1 MLIKLRSARTG
12 SVRSRRGSSI
22 AARRA
27 RERVTVGLPMS
38 AKSACALRLI
48 GTERVER
55 RALMKE
61 ARLGRDRD
69 HGCRLSDQDRLPQL
83 MVPAPE
89 AQGHAL
95 EGSKVELGAEHEAAD
110 LPGVCLPEPGHGFA
124 DRANGDPR
132 LVIDRAHGAIGPA
145 TEAILELGG
154 TPELMS
160 GVPGRGHEPLRAGD
174 RARVPG
180 PVWDVVAELSGLV
193 GDDRHVVVDAARE
206 DEGICL

>member
-1 MLIKLRSARTG
+1 MNHAVESDTATN
-12 SVRSRRGSSI
+12 
-22 AARRA
+22 AARPE
-27 RERVTVGLPMS
+27 RERVRVGLQVS
-38 AKSACALRLI
+38 EKSASALGLI

-95 EGSKVELGAEHEAAD
+95 EGSKVELGAEQEAAD

-145 TEAILELGG
+145 TKAILELGG
-154 TPELMS
+154 APELM
-160 GVPGRGHEPLRAGD
+160 R
-174 RARVPG
+174 
-180 PVWDVVAELSGLV
+180 
-193 GDDRHVVVDAARE
+193 
-206 DEGICL
+206 

>member
-1 MLIKLRSARTG
+1 
-12 SVRSRRGSSI
+12 
-22 AARRA
+22 
-27 RERVTVGLPMS
+27 MS

-124 DRANGDPR
+124 VR
-132 LVIDRAHGAIGPA
+132 AIGPA

-154 TPELMS
+154 TPELVS
-160 GVPGRGHEPLRAGD
+160 GVPGRGTSPC
-174 RARVPG
+174 VPATG
-180 PVWDVVAELSGLV
+180 RGSQV
-193 GDDRHVVVDAARE
+193 
-206 DEGICL
+206 

>member
-1 MLIKLRSARTG
+1 MLIKLRSGRTR

-95 EGSKVELGAEHEAAD
+95 EGREHEAAD
-110 LPGVCLPEPGHGFA
+110 LPGVGLLEPAHGFA
-124 DRANGDPR
+124 DRTNGDQ
-132 LVIDRAHGAIGPA
+132 A
-145 TEAILELGG
+145 
-154 TPELMS
+154 
-160 GVPGRGHEPLRAGD
+160 
-174 RARVPG
+174 
-180 PVWDVVAELSGLV
+180 
-193 GDDRHVVVDAARE
+193 
-206 DEGICL
+206 